1 MKSTHELLITV
12 LCVSFVSAFLLC
24 PFNAHADTSCTL
36 IVSYPEGEIIKQD
49 GDCEQRRSPAS
60 TFKLPLAVMGFDSGL
75 LKDAQTPSLT
85 YKDEYQSDM
94 DIQKKTT
101 DPAVWIKESIVW
113 YSQQLTRK
121 MGTETFKDYIR
132 KFSYGNMDLAGNAGK
147 NDGLTHSWLMS
158 SLSISPLEQVVFIK
172 KLLECDLGVSEAAC
186 AATIGIT
193 PEYQAGEWKVFGK
206 TGSGRLKDIKED
218 VENFKP
224 QGWFVGWANKGQKKV
239 IFAKL
244 VLEDRP
250 SKEYGG
256 PKARDAFLRELS
268 RINVP

>member
-1 MKSTHELLITV
+1 MKSMNKLLIAV
-12 LCVSFVSAFLLC
+12 LCVSFLCAFLLF
-24 PFNAHADTSCTL
+24 PFNAHAAKSCTL

-49 GDCEQRRSPAS
+49 GDCEQRRSPVS
-60 TFKLPLAVMGFDSGL
+60 SFKLPLAVMGFDSGL
-75 LKDAQTPSLT
+75 LKDAHTPSLT

-101 DPAVWIKESIVW
+101 DPTVWLKESIVW

-121 MGTETFKDYIR
+121 MGAETFKDYINT
-132 KFSYGNMDLAGNAGK
+132 FNYGNMDVAGNAGK
-147 NDGLTHSWLMS
+147 NDGLTQSWLMS
-158 SLSISPLEQVVFIK
+158 SLLISPQEQVVFIK

-186 AATIGIT
+186 AATIAIT
-193 PEYQAGEWKVFGK
+193 PEFQAGEWKVFGK
-206 TGSGRLKDIKED
+206 TGSGWLKDDKGNIDKS
-218 VENFKP
+218 KP
-224 QGWFVGWANKGQKKV
+224 QGWFVGWAIKNQKKV

-256 PKARDAFLRELS
+256 PKAREAFLKELS
-268 RINVP
+268 SIK